1 MPPHTL
7 KVLEFDAVRTM
18 VSERTVSAQG
28 HRRAMSLDPASEIVV
43 IRKNLQTVTEMRGFL
58 DRRETVP
65 LRGIKDIGAAL
76 EQAGAAGAMLD
87 PKALL
92 DVADTLRV
100 SRLMRAFGLRLRN
113 RSTEPHV
120 RSLAAGLGDFQE
132 IEEAIGK
139 AIDADGN
146 IRDHASPALRRIRA
160 DQQTMRE
167 RARNWLQRFVQSD
180 TGTRALQDPVITMR
194 DGRYVVPVRTDHR
207 GQVQGVVH
215 DQSASGATVFIE
227 PIGVVE
233 FNNRL
238 RELIVAEGR
247 EIERILL
254 SLTDQVHQQVEAITV
269 SYGLLGQLDFFHAA
283 AMLSIDLR
291 AAPPRLNTDGRI
303 VLRNARHPI
312 LELSDQCE
320 TVVPLNLQ
328 VGESAQTLVITGPN
342 MGGKTVALKSIGILT
357 MMAQA
362 GLHIPADDDTEIAVF
377 DTIFADIGDE
387 QSIEA
392 NLSTFSAHMGH
403 IRTILEAADEHTLVL
418 LDELGAG
425 TDPSAGAAMGM
436 AILESLTLRG
446 TVTAAT
452 THLDALKA
460 FATRTGK
467 VENGSMVFH
476 VETLAPAYRFRQ
488 GIPGASYA
496 IEIGRRLGMPEE
508 VLEQSSRF
516 MGTAERRLD
525 ELIAD
530 VDRKHEQLVA
540 AQEQA
545 DRLRAELDALKKSY
559 EDRIASYR
567 QKERDVIDS
576 SREKVDRMMKD
587 AQAAIDR
594 AVAAVRSEQA
604 ASGAVEAS
612 REAVRDQR
620 VLLQSM
626 LDSMDSGTSAPD
638 PGTGDAAADPGTGE
652 PHPGIGDDV
661 PEPAGEAVPG
671 PAGEPVPGPAG
682 DAVPEPAGEPVSGPA
697 GDAVPG
703 PAGETIS
710 AGDEVW
716 LESLRQA
723 GRVLQDQ
730 GDRLRIQT
738 GRMEITARR
747 SEVSLRKTGSE
758 PPGKTPANRVKV
770 QVDRPRVSLSELD
783 VRGYRAKE
791 AIDAVDRYIDRTT
804 LDDLNEIRILHGK
817 GTGALS
823 SAIREFL
830 QHHPLVKSSHFAEE
844 RDGGTGV
851 TIVEMKD

>member
-1 MPPHTL
+1 MKSGIPSHTL

-18 VSERTVSAQG
+18 CSERTVSASG
-28 HRRAMSLDPASEIVV
+28 HRRAMSLEPGKDVVV
-43 IRKNLQTVTEMRGFL
+43 IRNNLQTVTEMRGFL
-58 DRRETVP
+58 DQAETVP
-65 LRGIKDIGAAL
+65 LRGIKDISSAL
-76 EQAGAAGAMLD
+76 EQAGVAGARME
-87 PKALL
+87 PQILL

-100 SRLMRAFGLRLRN
+100 SRRMRAFGQRLRN
-113 RSTEPHV
+113 RSTAPHV
-120 RSLAAGLGDFQE
+120 ASLTAGLGDFQE
-132 IEEAIGK
+132 IENSIGQ
-139 AIDADGN
+139 AIDGDGN
-146 IRDHASPALRRIRA
+146 IRDHASPGLRRIRT

-167 RARNWLQRFVQSD
+167 RARNWLQRFIQSEA
-180 TGTRALQDPVITMR
+180 GARALQEPVITMR
-194 DGRYVVPVRTDHR
+194 DGRYVVPVRMDHR

-283 AMLSIDLR
+283 AVLSIDLR

-312 LELSDQCE
+312 LQLSDQCE

-392 NLSTFSAHMGH
+392 NLSTFSAHLVH
-403 IRTILEAADEHTLVL
+403 IRTILDEAGEGTLVL

-425 TDPSAGAAMGM
+425 TDPSAGSAMGM

-452 THLDALKA
+452 THFDTLKA
-460 FATRTGK
+460 FATRTEG
-467 VENGSMVFH
+467 VENGSMIFDVD
-476 VETLAPAYRFRQ
+476 TLTPSYQFRQ

-496 IEIGRRLGMPEE
+496 LEIGSRLGMPGD
-508 VLEQSSRF
+508 VLERASRF
-516 MGTAERRLD
+516 MGTAEKRLD
-525 ELIAD
+525 EVIME
-530 VDRKHEQLVA
+530 VDRKHELLVA

-545 DRLRAELDALKKSY
+545 DRLRAELDGLKRTY

-567 QKERDVIDS
+567 QKERDTIAAG
-576 SREKVDRMMKD
+576 REKMDRLLKD
-587 AQAAIDR
+587 AQAAIDQ
-594 AVAAVRSEQA
+594 AVAAVRREQA
-604 ASGAVEAS
+604 AAATVEAS
-612 REAVRDQR
+612 RKTVGDQR
-620 VLLQSM
+620 AQLQHL
-626 LDSMDSGTSAPD
+626 LDSIDSGTSSAE
-638 PGTGDAAADPGTGE
+638 GDAGEAAADTLGAAADTLGAAAARA
-652 PHPGIGDDV
+652 GDLAAKPV
-661 PEPAGEAVPG
+661 GNSGAEPAGEA
-671 PAGEPVPGPAG
+671 
-682 DAVPEPAGEPVSGPA
+682 
-697 GDAVPG
+697 
-703 PAGETIS
+703 IS

-716 LESLRQA
+716 VASLGQA
-723 GRVLQDQ
+723 GSVIQDQ
-730 GDRLRIQT
+730 GDRLRIRT

-747 SEVSLRKTGSE
+747 SEVRLHKPETAPSR
-758 PPGKTPANRVKV
+758 GKPAGRVEV
-770 QVDRPRVSLSELD
+770 RMDRPRAALTELD
-783 VRGYRAKE
+783 VRGFRARE
-791 AIDAVDRYIDRTT
+791 AIDAVDRYIDQTA

-823 SAIREFL
+823 SAIQEFL
-830 QHHPLVKSSHFAEE
+830 QQHPLVKSSHFAEQ

-851 TIVEMKD
+851 TVVEMKD

>member
-1 MPPHTL
+1 MKPGMPPHTL
-7 KVLEFDAVRTM
+7 QVLEFDAVRTM

-28 HRRAMSLDPASEIVV
+28 QRRAMSLEPASEIVV

-120 RSLAAGLGDFQE
+120 RSLTAGLGDFQE
-132 IEEAIGK
+132 IEEAIGQ

-167 RARNWLQRFVQSD
+167 RARSWLQRFVQSD

-207 GQVQGVVH
+207 GRVQGVVH

-227 PIGVVE
+227 PMGVVE
-233 FNNRL
+233 LNNRL
-238 RELIVAEGR
+238 RELIVEEGR
-247 EIERILL
+247 EIERVL
-254 SLTDQVHQQVEAITV
+254 SALTDRVHLQAEAITV
-269 SYGLLGQLDFFHAA
+269 SYGILGQLDFYHAA
-283 AMLSIDLR
+283 AALSIDLR
-291 AAPPRLNTDGRI
+291 AAPPRLNSDGRV

-312 LELSDQCE
+312 LQLSDQCE
-320 TVVPLNLQ
+320 EVVPLNLEI
-328 VGESAQTLVITGPN
+328 GEATQTLVITGPN

-357 MMAQA
+357 LMAQS
-362 GLHIPADDDTEIAVF
+362 GLHIPADDDTDIAVF
-377 DTIFADIGDE
+377 DAVYADIGDE

-403 IRTILEAADEHTLVL
+403 IRTILAAADEHTLVL

-436 AILESLTLRG
+436 AILESLTRRG

-508 VLEQSSRF
+508 VLERSSGF

-576 SREKVDRMMKD
+576 SREKADRMMKD

-612 REAVRDQR
+612 RKAVRDQR
-620 VLLQSM
+620 VLLQDM
-626 LDSMDSGTSAPD
+626 LDSMD
-638 PGTGDAAADPGTGE
+638 PGTAAPEAD
-652 PHPGIGDDV
+652 
-661 PEPAGEAVPG
+661 
-671 PAGEPVPGPAG
+671 AG
-682 DAVPEPAGEPVSGPA
+682 DAVPEPAGDAVSEPA
-697 GDAVPG
+697 GV
-703 PAGETIS
+703 TIS

-716 LESLRQA
+716 LESLQQT

-747 SEVSLRKTGSE
+747 SEVSLRKPGSE

-783 VRGYRAKE
+783 VRGYRARE

-830 QHHPLVKSSHFAEE
+830 QHHPLVKSSHYAEE

>member
-1 MPPHTL
+1 MKSGIPSHTL

-18 VSERTVSAQG
+18 CSERTVSASG
-28 HRRAMSLDPASEIVV
+28 HRRAMSLEPGKDVVV
-43 IRKNLQTVTEMRGFL
+43 IRNNLQTVTEMREFL
-58 DRRETVP
+58 DQAETVP
-65 LRGIKDIGAAL
+65 LRGIKDIGVAL
-76 EQAGAAGAMLD
+76 EQAGVAGARME
-87 PKALL
+87 PQALL

-100 SRLMRAFGLRLRN
+100 SRRMRAFGQRLRN
-113 RSTEPHV
+113 RSTAPHV
-120 RSLAAGLGDFQE
+120 ASLTAGLGDFQE
-132 IEEAIGK
+132 IENSIGQ
-139 AIDADGN
+139 AIDGDGN
-146 IRDHASPALRRIRA
+146 IRDHASPGLRRIRT

-167 RARNWLQRFVQSD
+167 RARNWLQRFIQSEA
-180 TGTRALQDPVITMR
+180 GARALQEPVITMR
-194 DGRYVVPVRTDHR
+194 DGRYVVPVRMDHR

-254 SLTDQVHQQVEAITV
+254 SLTDQVHQRVEAITV

-283 AMLSIDLR
+283 AVLSIDLR
-291 AAPPRLNTDGRI
+291 AAPPRLNTEGRI

-312 LELSDQCE
+312 LQLSDQCE
-320 TVVPLNLQ
+320 TVVPLNLE

-392 NLSTFSAHMGH
+392 NLSTFSAHLVH
-403 IRTILEAADEHTLVL
+403 IRTILDEAGDGTLVL

-425 TDPSAGAAMGM
+425 TDPSAGSAMGM

-452 THLDALKA
+452 THFDTLKA
-460 FATRTGK
+460 FATRTEG
-467 VENGSMVFH
+467 VENGSMIFDVD
-476 VETLAPAYRFRQ
+476 TLTPSYQFRQ

-496 IEIGRRLGMPEE
+496 LEIGSRLGMPGD
-508 VLEQSSRF
+508 VLERASRF
-516 MGTAERRLD
+516 MGTAEKRLD
-525 ELIAD
+525 EVIME
-530 VDRKHEQLVA
+530 VDRKHELLVA

-545 DRLRAELDALKKSY
+545 DRLRTELDGLKRTY

-567 QKERDVIDS
+567 QKERDTLAAG
-576 SREKVDRMMKD
+576 REKMDRLMKD
-587 AQAAIDR
+587 AQAAIDQ
-594 AVAAVRSEQA
+594 AVAAVRREQA
-604 ASGAVEAS
+604 AAAAVEAS
-612 REAVRDQR
+612 RKTVGDQR
-620 VLLQSM
+620 AQLQHL
-626 LDSMDSGTSAPD
+626 LDSIDSGISSAE
-638 PGTGDAAADPGTGE
+638 GDAGEAAGEAAADTLGAAGE
-652 PHPGIGDDV
+652 AAADTLGAAAARAGNSAA
-661 PEPAGEAVPG
+661 EPAGEA
-671 PAGEPVPGPAG
+671 
-682 DAVPEPAGEPVSGPA
+682 
-697 GDAVPG
+697 
-703 PAGETIS
+703 IS

-716 LESLRQA
+716 VASLGQA
-723 GRVLQDQ
+723 GSVIQDQ
-730 GDRLRIQT
+730 GDRLRIRT

-747 SEVSLRKTGSE
+747 SEVRLHKPDPAPSS
-758 PPGKTPANRVKV
+758 GKPAGHVEVRM
-770 QVDRPRVSLSELD
+770 DRPRAALTELD
-783 VRGYRAKE
+783 VRGFRARE
-791 AIDAVDRYIDRTT
+791 AIDAVDRYIDQTA

-823 SAIREFL
+823 SAIQEFL
-830 QHHPLVKSSHFAEE
+830 QQHPLVKSSHFAEQ

>member
-1 MPPHTL
+1 MKIGIPPHTL

-18 VSERTVSAQG
+18 CSERTVSAPG
-28 HRRAMSLDPASEIVV
+28 HRRAMSLEPGRDVVV
-43 IRKNLQTVTEMRGFL
+43 IGNNLQTVTEMRGFL
-58 DRRETVP
+58 DQAETVP
-65 LRGIKDIGAAL
+65 LRGIKDIGGAL
-76 EQAGAAGAMLD
+76 ERAGVAGARME
-87 PKALL
+87 PQTLL
-92 DVADTLRV
+92 DMADTLRV
-100 SRLMRAFGLRLRN
+100 SRRMRAFGQRLRN
-113 RSTEPHV
+113 RSTAPHV
-120 RSLAAGLGDFQE
+120 GSLTAGLGDFQE
-132 IEEAIGK
+132 IENSIGQ
-139 AIDADGN
+139 AIDGDGN
-146 IRDHASPALRRIRA
+146 IRDHASPGLRRIRT

-167 RARNWLQRFVQSD
+167 RARNWLQRFIQSEA
-180 TGTRALQDPVITMR
+180 GAKALQEPVITMR
-194 DGRYVVPVRTDHR
+194 DGRYVVPVRMDHR

-283 AMLSIDLR
+283 AVLSIDLR

-357 MMAQA
+357 MMAQS

-377 DTIFADIGDE
+377 DSIFADIGDE

-392 NLSTFSAHMGH
+392 NLSTFSAHLVH
-403 IRTILEAADEHTLVL
+403 IRTILEEADDHTLVL

-425 TDPSAGAAMGM
+425 TDPSAGSAMGM
-436 AILESLTLRG
+436 AILESLTQRG

-452 THLDALKA
+452 THFDTLKA
-460 FATRTGK
+460 FATRTAG
-467 VENGSMVFH
+467 VENGSMIFD
-476 VETLAPAYRFRQ
+476 VETLTPSYQFRQ

-496 IEIGRRLGMPEE
+496 LEIGSRLGMPGD
-508 VLEQSSRF
+508 VLERASRF
-516 MGTAERRLD
+516 MGNAEKRLD
-525 ELIAD
+525 EVIME
-530 VDRKHEQLVA
+530 VDRKHELLVA

-545 DRLRAELDALKKSY
+545 DRLRAELDGLKRTY
-559 EDRIASYR
+559 EDQIASYR
-567 QKERDVIDS
+567 QKERDTIAAG
-576 SREKVDRMMKD
+576 REKMDRLLKD
-587 AQAAIDR
+587 AQAAIDQ
-594 AVAAVRSEQA
+594 AVAAVRREQA
-604 ASGAVEAS
+604 AAGAVEAS
-612 REAVRDQR
+612 RKTVGDQR
-620 VLLQSM
+620 ARLQRM
-626 LDSMDSGTSAPD
+626 LNTIDSASSSD
-638 PGTGDAAADPGTGE
+638 GDAGEAAADSTGAAADSAGAAAE
-652 PHPGIGDDV
+652 R
-661 PEPAGEAVPG
+661 AGEAAVEPSVNSGTG
-671 PAGEPVPGPAG
+671 PAREA
-682 DAVPEPAGEPVSGPA
+682 
-697 GDAVPG
+697 
-703 PAGETIS
+703 IS

-716 LESLRQA
+716 VASLGQA
-723 GRVLQDQ
+723 GSVIQVQ
-730 GDRLRIQT
+730 GDRLRIRT

-747 SEVSLRKTGSE
+747 SEVRLHKPDPAPSR
-758 PPGKTPANRVKV
+758 GKPAGRVEV
-770 QVDRPRVSLSELD
+770 RMDRPRAALTELD
-783 VRGYRAKE
+783 VRGFRAGE
-791 AIDAVDRYIDRTT
+791 AIDAVDRYIDQTT

-823 SAIREFL
+823 SAIQEFL
-830 QHHPLVKSSHFAEE
+830 QHHPLVKSSHFAEQ

>member
-1 MPPHTL
+1 MKPGIPPHTL
-7 KVLEFDAVRTM
+7 QVLEFDAVRTM
-18 VSERTVSAQG
+18 VSERTVSVQG
-28 HRRAMSLDPASEIVV
+28 HSRAMSLDPANEIGV

-58 DRRETVP
+58 DKRETVP
-65 LRGIKDIGAAL
+65 LRGIKDIGEAL

-87 PKALL
+87 PKVLL
-92 DVADTLRV
+92 DAADTLRV
-100 SRLMRAFGLRLRN
+100 SRLMRAFGLRLRS

-120 RSLAAGLGDFQE
+120 WSLTAGLGDFQE
-132 IEEAIGK
+132 IETSIGQ
-139 AIDADGN
+139 AIDSDGN
-146 IRDHASPALRRIRA
+146 VRDHASPALRRIRA

-167 RARNWLQRFVQSD
+167 RARNWLQRFVQSE
-180 TGTRALQDPVITMR
+180 TGARALQDPVITMR
-194 DGRYVVPVRTDHR
+194 DGRYVVPVRMDHR

-227 PIGVVE
+227 PMGVVE

-238 RELIVAEGR
+238 RELIVEEGR
-247 EIERILL
+247 EIERVLL
-254 SLTDQVHQQVEAITV
+254 TLTDLIHRQADSITV
-269 SYGLLGQLDFFHAA
+269 SYGLLGQLDFYHAA
-283 AMLSIDLR
+283 AVLSIDLR
-291 AAPPRLNTDGRI
+291 AAPPRLNSDGRV

-312 LELSDQCE
+312 LQQADQCE
-320 TVVPLNLQ
+320 AVVPLNLEI
-328 VGESAQTLVITGPN
+328 GEAMRTLVITGPN

-362 GLHIPADDDTEIAVF
+362 GLHIPADDDTDIAVF
-377 DTIFADIGDE
+377 DSIFADIGDE

-403 IRTILEAADEHTLVL
+403 IRTILEDADEHTLVL

-460 FATRTGK
+460 FANRTGR

-476 VETLAPAYRFRQ
+476 VETLAPTYQFRQ

-508 VLEQSSRF
+508 VLERSARY
-516 MGTAERRLD
+516 MGTPERRLD
-525 ELIAD
+525 ELITD

-545 DRLRAELDALKKSY
+545 DRLRVELDALKRSY
-559 EDRIASYR
+559 EDRIASYK

-576 SREKVDRMMKD
+576 GREKMDRMLKD

-594 AVAAVRSEQA
+594 AVAEVRREQA
-604 ASGAVEAS
+604 ESGAVEES
-612 REAVRDQR
+612 HKAVRDQR

-626 LDSMDSGTSAPD
+626 LEAIDSGTSA
-638 PGTGDAAADPGTGE
+638 ADPDS
-652 PHPGIGDDV
+652 GDQVPKRAGGDSGDTV
-661 PEPAGEAVPG
+661 PERAGEV
-671 PAGEPVPGPAG
+671 
-682 DAVPEPAGEPVSGPA
+682 
-697 GDAVPG
+697 
-703 PAGETIS
+703 IS

-716 LESLRQA
+716 LDSLRQA

-747 SEVSLRKTGSE
+747 SEVSLHKPDPAASAGT
-758 PPGKTPANRVKV
+758 TANRVKV
-770 QVDRPRVSLSELD
+770 QVDRPRDPLSELD
-783 VRGYRAKE
+783 VRGYRARE
-791 AIDAVDRYIDRTT
+791 AIDAVDRYIDRTA
-804 LDDLNEIRILHGK
+804 LDDLHEIRILHGK

-851 TIVEMKD
+851 TIVEMRD

>member
-1 MPPHTL
+1 MKPGMPPHTL
-7 KVLEFDAVRTM
+7 QVLEFDAVRTM

-28 HRRAMSLDPASEIVV
+28 QRRAMSLEPASEIVV

-113 RSTEPHV
+113 RPTEPHV
-120 RSLAAGLGDFQE
+120 RSLTAGLGDFQE
-132 IEEAIGK
+132 IEEAIGQ

-167 RARNWLQRFVQSD
+167 RARSWLQRFVQSD

-207 GQVQGVVH
+207 ARVQGVVH

-227 PIGVVE
+227 PMGVVE
-233 FNNRL
+233 LNNRL
-238 RELIVAEGR
+238 RELIVEEGR
-247 EIERILL
+247 EIERVL
-254 SLTDQVHQQVEAITV
+254 SALTDRVHLQAEAITV
-269 SYGLLGQLDFFHAA
+269 SYGILGQLDFYHAA
-283 AMLSIDLR
+283 AALSIDLR
-291 AAPPRLNTDGRI
+291 AAPPRLNSDGRV

-312 LELSDQCE
+312 LQLSDQCE
-320 TVVPLNLQ
+320 EVVPLNLEI
-328 VGESAQTLVITGPN
+328 GEATQTLVITGPN
-342 MGGKTVALKSIGILT
+342 MGGKTVALKSIGLLT
-357 MMAQA
+357 LMAQA
-362 GLHIPADDDTEIAVF
+362 GLHIPADDDTDIAVF
-377 DTIFADIGDE
+377 DAVYADIGDE

-436 AILESLTLRG
+436 AILESLTWRG

-508 VLEQSSRF
+508 VLERSSRF

-576 SREKVDRMMKD
+576 SREKADRMMKD

-612 REAVRDQR
+612 RKAVRDQR
-620 VLLQSM
+620 VLLQDM
-626 LDSMDSGTSAPD
+626 LDSMD
-638 PGTGDAAADPGTGE
+638 PGTAAPEAD
-652 PHPGIGDDV
+652 
-661 PEPAGEAVPG
+661 
-671 PAGEPVPGPAG
+671 AG
-682 DAVPEPAGEPVSGPA
+682 DAVPEPAGDAVSEPA
-697 GDAVPG
+697 GV
-703 PAGETIS
+703 TIS

-716 LESLRQA
+716 LESLQQT

-747 SEVSLRKTGSE
+747 SEVSLRKPGSE

-783 VRGYRAKE
+783 VRGYRARE

-851 TIVEMKD
+851 TIVEMND

>member
-1 MPPHTL
+1 MKSGIPSHTL

-18 VSERTVSAQG
+18 CSERTVSASG
-28 HRRAMSLDPASEIVV
+28 HRRAMSLEPDKDVVV
-43 IRKNLQTVTEMRGFL
+43 IRNNLQTVTEMRGFL
-58 DRRETVP
+58 DQADTVP
-65 LRGIKDIGAAL
+65 LRGIKDIGVAL
-76 EQAGAAGAMLD
+76 EQAGVAGARME
-87 PKALL
+87 PQVLL

-100 SRLMRAFGLRLRN
+100 SRRMRAFGQRLRN
-113 RSTEPHV
+113 RSTAPHV
-120 RSLAAGLGDFQE
+120 ASLTAGLGDFQE
-132 IEEAIGK
+132 IETSIGQ
-139 AIDADGN
+139 AIDGDGN
-146 IRDHASPALRRIRA
+146 IRDHASPGLRRIRT

-167 RARNWLQRFVQSD
+167 RARNWLQRFIQSEA
-180 TGTRALQDPVITMR
+180 GARALQEPVITMR
-194 DGRYVVPVRTDHR
+194 DGRYVVPVRMDHR

-283 AMLSIDLR
+283 AVLSIDLR
-291 AAPPRLNTDGRI
+291 AAPPRLNTEGRI

-312 LELSDQCE
+312 LQLSDQCE
-320 TVVPLNLQ
+320 TVVPLNLE

-392 NLSTFSAHMGH
+392 NLSTFSAHLVH
-403 IRTILEAADEHTLVL
+403 IRTILDEAGDGTLVL

-425 TDPSAGAAMGM
+425 TDPSAGSAMGM

-452 THLDALKA
+452 THFDTLKA
-460 FATRTGK
+460 FATRTEG
-467 VENGSMVFH
+467 VENGSMIFDVD
-476 VETLAPAYRFRQ
+476 TLTPSYQFRQ

-496 IEIGRRLGMPEE
+496 LEIGSRLGMPGD
-508 VLEQSSRF
+508 VLERASRF
-516 MGTAERRLD
+516 MGTAEKRLD
-525 ELIAD
+525 EVIME
-530 VDRKHEQLVA
+530 VDRKHELLVA

-545 DRLRAELDALKKSY
+545 DRLRAELDGLKRTY

-567 QKERDVIDS
+567 QKERDTLAAG
-576 SREKVDRMMKD
+576 REKMDRLMKD
-587 AQAAIDR
+587 AQAAIDQ
-594 AVAAVRSEQA
+594 AVAAVRREQA
-604 ASGAVEAS
+604 AAAAVEAS
-612 REAVRDQR
+612 RKTVGDQR
-620 VLLQSM
+620 AQLQHL
-626 LDSMDSGTSAPD
+626 LDSIDSGISSAEGD
-638 PGTGDAAADPGTGE
+638 AGEAAADTLGAAADAAGDAAADTLGAAAARAGNSAA
-652 PHPGIGDDV
+652 
-661 PEPAGEAVPG
+661 EPAGEA
-671 PAGEPVPGPAG
+671 
-682 DAVPEPAGEPVSGPA
+682 
-697 GDAVPG
+697 
-703 PAGETIS
+703 IS

-716 LESLRQA
+716 VASLGQA
-723 GRVLQDQ
+723 GSVIQDQ
-730 GDRLRIQT
+730 GDRLRIRT

-747 SEVSLRKTGSE
+747 SEVRLHKPDPAPSS
-758 PPGKTPANRVKV
+758 GKPAGRVEV
-770 QVDRPRVSLSELD
+770 RMDRPRAALTELD
-783 VRGYRAKE
+783 VRGFRARE
-791 AIDAVDRYIDRTT
+791 AIDAVDRYIDQTA

-823 SAIREFL
+823 SAIQEFL
-830 QHHPLVKSSHFAEE
+830 QQHPLVKSSHFAEQ

>member
-1 MPPHTL
+1 MKPGMPPHTL
-7 KVLEFDAVRTM
+7 QVLEFDAVRTM

-28 HRRAMSLDPASEIVV
+28 QRRAMSLEPASEIVV

-120 RSLAAGLGDFQE
+120 RSLTAGLGDFQE
-132 IEEAIGK
+132 IEEAIGQ

-167 RARNWLQRFVQSD
+167 RARSWLQRFVQSD

-207 GQVQGVVH
+207 GRVQGVVH

-227 PIGVVE
+227 PMGVVE
-233 FNNRL
+233 LNNRL
-238 RELIVAEGR
+238 RELIVEEGR
-247 EIERILL
+247 EIERVL
-254 SLTDQVHQQVEAITV
+254 SALTDRVHLQAEAITV
-269 SYGLLGQLDFFHAA
+269 SYGILGQLDFYHAA
-283 AMLSIDLR
+283 AALSIDLR
-291 AAPPRLNTDGRI
+291 AAPPRLNSDGRV

-312 LELSDQCE
+312 LQLSDQCE
-320 TVVPLNLQ
+320 EVVPLNLEI
-328 VGESAQTLVITGPN
+328 GEATQTLVITGPN

-357 MMAQA
+357 LMAQA
-362 GLHIPADDDTEIAVF
+362 GLHIPADDDTDISVF
-377 DTIFADIGDE
+377 DAVYADIGDE

-436 AILESLTLRG
+436 AILESLTRRG

-508 VLEQSSRF
+508 VLERSSGF

-576 SREKVDRMMKD
+576 SREKADRMMKD

-612 REAVRDQR
+612 RKAVRDQR
-620 VLLQSM
+620 VLLQDM
-626 LDSMDSGTSAPD
+626 LDSMDSGTAAPD
-638 PGTGDAAADPGTGE
+638 AGTGDAAADPGTGE
-652 PHPGIGDDV
+652 TV
-661 PEPAGEAVPG
+661 PE
-671 PAGEPVPGPAG
+671 PAG
-682 DAVPEPAGEPVSGPA
+682 DAVPEPAGV
-697 GDAVPG
+697 
-703 PAGETIS
+703 TIS

-716 LESLRQA
+716 LESLQQA

-747 SEVSLRKTGSE
+747 SEVSLRKPGPE

-783 VRGYRAKE
+783 VRGYRARE

>member
-1 MPPHTL
+1 MKIGIPPHTL

-18 VSERTVSAQG
+18 CSERTVSAPG
-28 HRRAMSLDPASEIVV
+28 HRRAMSLEPGRDVVV
-43 IRKNLQTVTEMRGFL
+43 IGNNLQTVTEMRGFL
-58 DRRETVP
+58 DQAETVP
-65 LRGIKDIGAAL
+65 LRGIKDIGGAL
-76 EQAGAAGAMLD
+76 ERAGVAGARME
-87 PKALL
+87 PQTLL
-92 DVADTLRV
+92 DMADTLRV
-100 SRLMRAFGLRLRN
+100 SRRMRAFGQRLRN
-113 RSTEPHV
+113 RSTAPHV
-120 RSLAAGLGDFQE
+120 GSLTAGLGDFQE
-132 IEEAIGK
+132 IENSIGQ
-139 AIDADGN
+139 AIDGDGN
-146 IRDHASPALRRIRA
+146 IRDHASPGLRRIRT

-167 RARNWLQRFVQSD
+167 RARNWLQRFIQSEA
-180 TGTRALQDPVITMR
+180 GAKALQEPVITMR
-194 DGRYVVPVRTDHR
+194 DGRYVVPVRMDHR

-283 AMLSIDLR
+283 AVLSIDLR
-291 AAPPRLNTDGRI
+291 AAPPRLNTDGHI

-357 MMAQA
+357 MMAQS

-377 DTIFADIGDE
+377 DSIFADIGDE

-392 NLSTFSAHMGH
+392 NLSTFSAHLVH
-403 IRTILEAADEHTLVL
+403 IRTILEEADDHTLVL

-425 TDPSAGAAMGM
+425 TDPSAGSAMGM
-436 AILESLTLRG
+436 AILESLTQRG

-452 THLDALKA
+452 THFDTLKA
-460 FATRTGK
+460 FATRTAG
-467 VENGSMVFH
+467 VENGSMIFD
-476 VETLAPAYRFRQ
+476 VETLTPSYQFRQ

-496 IEIGRRLGMPEE
+496 LEIGSRLGMPGD
-508 VLEQSSRF
+508 VLERASRF
-516 MGTAERRLD
+516 MGNAEKRLD
-525 ELIAD
+525 EVIME
-530 VDRKHEQLVA
+530 VDRKHELLVA

-545 DRLRAELDALKKSY
+545 DRLRAELDGLKRTY
-559 EDRIASYR
+559 EDQIASYR
-567 QKERDVIDS
+567 QKERDTIAAG
-576 SREKVDRMMKD
+576 REKMDRLLKD
-587 AQAAIDR
+587 AQAAIDQ
-594 AVAAVRSEQA
+594 AVAAVRREQA
-604 ASGAVEAS
+604 AAGAVEAS
-612 REAVRDQR
+612 RKTVGDQR
-620 VLLQSM
+620 ARLQRM
-626 LDSMDSGTSAPD
+626 LDTIDSASSSD
-638 PGTGDAAADPGTGE
+638 GDAGEAAADSTGAAADSAGAAAE
-652 PHPGIGDDV
+652 R
-661 PEPAGEAVPG
+661 AGEAAVEPSVNSGTG
-671 PAGEPVPGPAG
+671 PAREA
-682 DAVPEPAGEPVSGPA
+682 
-697 GDAVPG
+697 
-703 PAGETIS
+703 IS

-716 LESLRQA
+716 VASLGQA
-723 GRVLQDQ
+723 GSVIQVQ
-730 GDRLRIQT
+730 GDRLRIRT

-747 SEVSLRKTGSE
+747 SEVRLHKPDPAPSR
-758 PPGKTPANRVKV
+758 GKPAGRVEV
-770 QVDRPRVSLSELD
+770 RMDRPRAALTELD
-783 VRGYRAKE
+783 VRGFRAGE
-791 AIDAVDRYIDRTT
+791 AIDAVDRYIDQTT

-823 SAIREFL
+823 SAIQEFL
-830 QHHPLVKSSHFAEE
+830 QHHPLVKSSHFAEQ

>member
-1 MPPHTL
+1 MKPGIPPHTL

-18 VSERTVSAQG
+18 CSERTVSAPG
-28 HRRAMSLDPASEIVV
+28 HRRAMSLEPGKDVVV
-43 IRKNLQTVTEMRGFL
+43 IGNNLRTVTEMRGFL
-58 DRRETVP
+58 DQAETVP
-65 LRGIKDIGAAL
+65 LRGIKDIGAPL
-76 EQAGAAGAMLD
+76 EKAGVSGARLE
-87 PKALL
+87 PQTLL

-100 SRLMRAFGLRLRN
+100 SRRMRAFGQKLRN
-113 RSTEPHV
+113 RSSAPHV
-120 RSLAAGLGDFQE
+120 GSLTAGLGDFQE
-132 IEEAIGK
+132 IEDSIGQ
-139 AIDADGN
+139 AIDGDGN
-146 IRDHASPALRRIRA
+146 VRDHASPGLRRIRT

-167 RARNWLQRFVQSD
+167 RARNWLQRFIQSEA
-180 TGTRALQDPVITMR
+180 GARALQEPVITMR
-194 DGRYVVPVRTDHR
+194 DGRYVVPVRMDHR

-283 AMLSIDLR
+283 AALSIDLR

-392 NLSTFSAHMGH
+392 NLSTFSAHLMH
-403 IRTILEAADEHTLVL
+403 IRTILDEAGDHTLVL

-425 TDPSAGAAMGM
+425 TDPSAGSAMGM

-446 TVTAAT
+446 TITAAT
-452 THLDALKA
+452 THFDTLKA
-460 FATRTGK
+460 FATRTEG
-467 VENGSMVFH
+467 VENGSMIFD
-476 VETLAPAYRFRQ
+476 VETLTPSYQFRQ

-496 IEIGRRLGMPEE
+496 LEIGSRLGMPGD
-508 VLEQSSRF
+508 VLERASRF
-516 MGTAERRLD
+516 MGNAEKRLD
-525 ELIAD
+525 EVIME
-530 VDRKHEQLVA
+530 VDRKHELLVD

-545 DRLRAELDALKKSY
+545 DRLRAELDGLKRTY
-559 EDRIASYR
+559 EDQIASYR
-567 QKERDVIDS
+567 QKERDTIAAG
-576 SREKVDRMMKD
+576 REKMDRLLKD
-587 AQAAIDR
+587 AQAAIDQ
-594 AVAAVRSEQA
+594 AVAAVRREQA
-604 ASGAVEAS
+604 ATGAVEAS
-612 REAVRDQR
+612 RKTVGDQR
-620 VLLQSM
+620 ARLQRM
-626 LDSMDSGTSAPD
+626 LDTIDSDTTSADGDAGVGVADTVSAVPER
-638 PGTGDAAADPGTGE
+638 TGDSA
-652 PHPGIGDDV
+652 GDSTA
-661 PEPAGEAVPG
+661 ERAGHFAEER
-671 PAGEPVPGPAG
+671 AGEP
-682 DAVPEPAGEPVSGPA
+682 
-697 GDAVPG
+697 
-703 PAGETIS
+703 IS

-716 LESLRQA
+716 VASLGQV
-723 GRVLQDQ
+723 GSVIQDQ
-730 GDRLRIQT
+730 GDRLRIRT

-747 SEVSLRKTGSE
+747 SEVRLHKPDVVPSR
-758 PPGKTPANRVKV
+758 GKPAGRVEV
-770 QVDRPRVSLSELD
+770 RTDRPRTALTELD
-783 VRGYRAKE
+783 VRGFRAGE
-791 AIDAVDRYIDRTT
+791 AIDAVDRYIDQTA

-823 SAIREFL
+823 SAIQEFL
-830 QHHPLVKSSHFAEE
+830 QQHPLVKSSHFAEQ

-851 TIVEMKD
+851 TIVEMND

>member
-1 MPPHTL
+1 MKPGMPPHTL

-28 HRRAMSLDPASEIVV
+28 HRRAISLDPANEIVV

-58 DRRETVP
+58 DRQETVP

-76 EQAGAAGAMLD
+76 DQAGAAGAMLD
-87 PKALL
+87 PKTLL

-100 SRLMRAFGLRLRN
+100 SRLMRTFGLRLRN

-120 RSLAAGLGDFQE
+120 RSLTAGLGDFQE
-132 IEEAIGK
+132 IEEAIGQ

-160 DQQTMRE
+160 EQQTMRE

-215 DQSASGATVFIE
+215 DQSASGATIFVE
-227 PIGVVE
+227 PMGVVE

-238 RELIVAEGR
+238 RELIVEEGR
-247 EIERILL
+247 EIERVLL
-254 SLTDQVHQQVEAITV
+254 ALTDQVHLHAEAISV
-269 SYGLLGQLDFFHAA
+269 SYDLLGQLDFYHAA
-283 AMLSIDLR
+283 ATLSIDLR
-291 AAPPRLNTDGRI
+291 AAPPRLNADGRV

-312 LELSDQCE
+312 LHLSDQCE
-320 TVVPLNLQ
+320 EVVPLNLEI
-328 VGESAQTLVITGPN
+328 GEATQTLVITGPN
-342 MGGKTVALKSIGILT
+342 MGGKTVALKSIGVLT
-357 MMAQA
+357 LMAQA
-362 GLHIPADDDTEIAVF
+362 GLHIPADDDTDIAVF
-377 DTIFADIGDE
+377 DAVYADIGDE

-403 IRTILEAADEHTLVL
+403 IRTILAAADEQTLVL

-436 AILESLTLRG
+436 AILESLTQRG

-460 FATRTGK
+460 FATQTGQ

-476 VETLAPAYRFRQ
+476 VETLAPTYQFRQ

-508 VLEQSSRF
+508 VLERSARF
-516 MGTAERRLD
+516 MGTGERRLD

-530 VDRKHEQLVA
+530 LDRKHEQLVA

-545 DRLRAELDALKKSY
+545 DRLRGELDALKKAY
-559 EDRIASYR
+559 EDRIDAYR
-567 QKERDVIDS
+567 RKERDLIDNR
-576 SREKVDRMMKD
+576 REKVDRMMKD
-587 AQAAIDR
+587 AQEAIDL

-604 ASGAVEAS
+604 ASGAVEES
-612 REAVRDQR
+612 REAVRDRR
-620 VLLQSM
+620 VLLQNM
-626 LDSMDSGTSAPD
+626 LDSIDTGTPAAD
-638 PGTGDAAADPGTGE
+638 AGDAGTGDV
-652 PHPGIGDDV
+652 V
-661 PEPAGEAVPG
+661 PDRAGETVP
-671 PAGEPVPGPAG
+671 
-682 DAVPEPAGEPVSGPA
+682 DR
-697 GDAVPG
+697 
-703 PAGETIS
+703 AGETIS

-747 SEVSLRKTGSE
+747 SEVSLHKPGPE
-758 PPGKTPANRVKV
+758 PSGKTSTDRVKV

-783 VRGYRAKE
+783 VRGYRARE
-791 AIDAVDRYIDRTT
+791 AIDAVDRCIDRTA

-851 TIVEMKD
+851 TIVEMKE

>member
-1 MPPHTL
+1 MKSGIPSHTL

-18 VSERTVSAQG
+18 CSERTVSASG
-28 HRRAMSLDPASEIVV
+28 HRRAMSLEPDKDVVV
-43 IRKNLQTVTEMRGFL
+43 IRNNLQTVTEMRGFL
-58 DRRETVP
+58 DQAETVP
-65 LRGIKDIGAAL
+65 LRGIKDIGVAL
-76 EQAGAAGAMLD
+76 EQAGVAGARME
-87 PKALL
+87 PQVLL

-100 SRLMRAFGLRLRN
+100 SRRMRAFGQRLRN
-113 RSTEPHV
+113 RSTAPHV
-120 RSLAAGLGDFQE
+120 ASLTAGLGDFQE
-132 IEEAIGK
+132 IENSIGQ
-139 AIDADGN
+139 AIDGDGN
-146 IRDHASPALRRIRA
+146 IRDHASPGLRRIRT

-167 RARNWLQRFVQSD
+167 RARNWLQRFIQSEA
-180 TGTRALQDPVITMR
+180 GARALQEPVITMR
-194 DGRYVVPVRTDHR
+194 DGRYVVPVRMDHR

-283 AMLSIDLR
+283 AVLSIDLR
-291 AAPPRLNTDGRI
+291 AAPPRLNTEGRI

-312 LELSDQCE
+312 LQLSDQCE
-320 TVVPLNLQ
+320 TVVPLNLE

-392 NLSTFSAHMGH
+392 NLSTFSAHLVH
-403 IRTILEAADEHTLVL
+403 IRTILDEAGDGTLVL

-425 TDPSAGAAMGM
+425 TDPSAGSAMGM

-452 THLDALKA
+452 THFDTLKA
-460 FATRTGK
+460 FATRTEG
-467 VENGSMVFH
+467 VENGSMIFDVD
-476 VETLAPAYRFRQ
+476 TLTPSYQFRQ

-496 IEIGRRLGMPEE
+496 LEIGSRLGMPGD
-508 VLEQSSRF
+508 VLERASRF
-516 MGTAERRLD
+516 MGTAEKRLD
-525 ELIAD
+525 EVIME
-530 VDRKHEQLVA
+530 VDRKHELLVA

-545 DRLRAELDALKKSY
+545 DRLRAELDGLKRTY

-567 QKERDVIDS
+567 QKERDTLAAG
-576 SREKVDRMMKD
+576 REKMDRLMKD
-587 AQAAIDR
+587 AQAAIDQ
-594 AVAAVRSEQA
+594 AVAAVRREQA
-604 ASGAVEAS
+604 AAAAVEAS
-612 REAVRDQR
+612 RKTVGDQR
-620 VLLQSM
+620 AQLQHL
-626 LDSMDSGTSAPD
+626 LDSIDSGISSAE
-638 PGTGDAAADPGTGE
+638 GDAGEAAADTLGAAADAAGE
-652 PHPGIGDDV
+652 AAADTLGAAAARAGNSAA
-661 PEPAGEAVPG
+661 EPAGEA
-671 PAGEPVPGPAG
+671 
-682 DAVPEPAGEPVSGPA
+682 
-697 GDAVPG
+697 
-703 PAGETIS
+703 IS

-716 LESLRQA
+716 VASLGQA
-723 GRVLQDQ
+723 GSVIQDQ
-730 GDRLRIQT
+730 GDRLRIRT

-747 SEVSLRKTGSE
+747 SEVRLHKPDPAPSS
-758 PPGKTPANRVKV
+758 GKPAGRVEV
-770 QVDRPRVSLSELD
+770 RMDRPRAALTELD
-783 VRGYRAKE
+783 VRGFRARE
-791 AIDAVDRYIDRTT
+791 AIDAVDRYIDQTA

-823 SAIREFL
+823 SAIQEFL
-830 QHHPLVKSSHFAEE
+830 QQHPLVKSSHFAEQ

>member
-1 MPPHTL
+1 MKPGIPPHTL
-7 KVLEFDAVRTM
+7 NVLEFDAVRTM
-18 VSERTVSAQG
+18 CSERTVSAPG
-28 HRRAMSLDPASEIVV
+28 HRRAMSLEPGKDIVV
-43 IRKNLQTVTEMRGFL
+43 IGNNLQTVTEMRGFL
-58 DRRETVP
+58 DQAETVP
-65 LRGIKDIGAAL
+65 LRGIKDIGADL
-76 EQAGAAGAMLD
+76 EKAGVAGARLE
-87 PKALL
+87 PQTLL

-100 SRLMRAFGLRLRN
+100 SRRMRAFGQQLRN
-113 RSTEPHV
+113 RSSAPHV
-120 RSLAAGLGDFQE
+120 GSLTAGLGDFQE
-132 IEEAIGK
+132 IETSIGQ
-139 AIDADGN
+139 AIDGDGN
-146 IRDHASPALRRIRA
+146 IRDHASSGLRRIRT

-167 RARNWLQRFVQSD
+167 RARNWLQRFIQSEA
-180 TGTRALQDPVITMR
+180 GARALQEPVITMR
-194 DGRYVVPVRTDHR
+194 DGRYVVPVRMDHR

-254 SLTDQVHQQVEAITV
+254 SLTDQVHQQVEAITI

-283 AMLSIDLR
+283 AVLSIDLR

-328 VGESAQTLVITGPN
+328 VGENAQTLVITGPN

-377 DTIFADIGDE
+377 ETIFADIGDE

-392 NLSTFSAHMGH
+392 NLSTFSAHLVH
-403 IRTILEAADEHTLVL
+403 IRTILDEAGDRTLVL

-425 TDPSAGAAMGM
+425 TDPSAGSAMGM

-452 THLDALKA
+452 THFDTLKA
-460 FATRTGK
+460 FATRTDG
-467 VENGSMVFH
+467 VENGSMIFD
-476 VETLAPAYRFRQ
+476 VETLTPSYQFRQ

-496 IEIGRRLGMPEE
+496 LEIGSRLGMPDD
-508 VLEQSSRF
+508 VLERASRF
-516 MGTAERRLD
+516 MGTSEKRLD
-525 ELIAD
+525 EVIME
-530 VDRKHEQLVA
+530 VDRKHELLVA

-545 DRLRAELDALKKSY
+545 DRLRTELDGLKRTY

-567 QKERDVIDS
+567 QKERDTIAAG
-576 SREKVDRMMKD
+576 REQMDRLLKD
-587 AQAAIDR
+587 AQAAIDQ

-604 ASGAVEAS
+604 SAGAVEAS
-612 REAVRDQR
+612 RKTVVDQR
-620 VLLQSM
+620 AQLQHL
-626 LDSMDSGTSAPD
+626 LDSIDSGTSSAE
-638 PGTGDAAADPGTGE
+638 GDAGEAAADTVGAEDADAMPESTG
-652 PHPGIGDDV
+652 HAAA
-661 PEPAGEAVPG
+661 EPAGEA
-671 PAGEPVPGPAG
+671 
-682 DAVPEPAGEPVSGPA
+682 
-697 GDAVPG
+697 
-703 PAGETIS
+703 IS

-716 LESLRQA
+716 VASLGQA
-723 GRVLQDQ
+723 GNVIQDQ
-730 GDRLRIQT
+730 GDRLRIRT

-747 SEVSLRKTGSE
+747 SEVRLHK
-758 PPGKTPANRVKV
+758 PGPAPSRGKSAGRVEV
-770 QVDRPRVSLSELD
+770 RMDRPRAALTELD
-783 VRGYRAKE
+783 VRGFRARE
-791 AIDAVDRYIDRTT
+791 AVDAVDRYIDQTA

-823 SAIREFL
+823 SAIQEFL
-830 QHHPLVKSSHFAEE
+830 QQHPLVKSSHFAEQ

-851 TIVEMKD
+851 TIVEMKE

>member
-1 MPPHTL
+1 MTDRERPKMKPGMPPHTL

-28 HRRAMSLDPASEIVV
+28 HRRAMSLEPANDIVV

-58 DRRETVP
+58 DRQETVP

-76 EQAGAAGAMLD
+76 DQAGAAGAMLD
-87 PKALL
+87 PKVLL

-100 SRLMRAFGLRLRN
+100 SRLMRVFGLRLRN

-120 RSLAAGLGDFQE
+120 RSLTAGLGDFQE
-132 IEEAIGK
+132 IEEAIGQ
-139 AIDADGN
+139 AIDSDGN
-146 IRDHASPALRRIRA
+146 VRDHASPALRRIRT
-160 DQQTMRE
+160 DQQTVRE
-167 RARNWLQRFVQSD
+167 RARNWLQRFVQSE
-180 TGTRALQDPVITMR
+180 TGARALQDPVITMR
-194 DGRYVVPVRTDHR
+194 DGRYVVPVRMDHR

-227 PIGVVE
+227 PMGVVE

-238 RELIVAEGR
+238 RELIVEEGR
-247 EIERILL
+247 EIERVLL
-254 SLTDQVHQQVEAITV
+254 ALTDRVHQQVEAITV
-269 SYGLLGQLDFFHAA
+269 SYSLLGQLDFYHAA
-283 AMLSIDLR
+283 ALLSIDLR
-291 AAPPRLNTDGRI
+291 AAPPRLNADGRV

-312 LELSDQCE
+312 LQLSDHCE
-320 TVVPLNLQ
+320 AVVPLNLEI
-328 VGESAQTLVITGPN
+328 GDATQTLVITGPN

-357 MMAQA
+357 LMAQA
-362 GLHIPADDDTEIAVF
+362 GLHIPADDDTDIAVF
-377 DTIFADIGDE
+377 DAIYADIGDE

-403 IRTILEAADEHTLVL
+403 IRTILEEAGEGTLVL

-436 AILESLTLRG
+436 AILESLTNRG

-460 FATRTGK
+460 FATQTGR

-476 VETLAPAYRFRQ
+476 VETLAPTYHFRQ

-496 IEIGRRLGMPEE
+496 IEIGHRLGMPEE
-508 VLEQSSRF
+508 VLERSSRL

-530 VDRKHEQLVA
+530 MDRKHEQLVA

-545 DRLRAELDALKKSY
+545 EGLRAELDALKKSY
-559 EDRIASYR
+559 EERIASYR

-576 SREKVDRMMKD
+576 SRVKVDGMMKD
-587 AQAAIDR
+587 AEAAIGR

-604 ASGAVEAS
+604 ESGVVEES
-612 REAVRDQR
+612 RKAVRDQR
-620 VLLQSM
+620 ALLQNM
-626 LDSMDSGTSAPD
+626 LDSMDSGASTANADSGETVPD
-638 PGTGDAAADPGTGE
+638 
-652 PHPGIGDDV
+652 
-661 PEPAGEAVPG
+661 
-671 PAGEPVPGPAG
+671 
-682 DAVPEPAGEPVSGPA
+682 
-697 GDAVPG
+697 

-723 GRVLQDQ
+723 GTVLQDQ
-730 GDRLRIQT
+730 GDRLRIRI

-747 SEVSLRKTGSE
+747 SDASLHKPGSE
-758 PPGKTPANRVKV
+758 TPGKTPANRVNV
-770 QVDRPRVSLSELD
+770 QVDRPRVALSELD
-783 VRGYRAKE
+783 VRGYRARE
-791 AIDAVDRYIDRTT
+791 AIDAVDRYIDRTA

-830 QHHPLVKSSHFAEE
+830 QHHPLVKSSHFAED

-851 TIVEMKD
+851 TIVEMMD

>member
-1 MPPHTL
+1 MKPGMPPHTL
-7 KVLEFDAVRTM
+7 QVLEFDAVRTM

-28 HRRAMSLDPASEIVV
+28 QRRAMSLEPASEIVV

-113 RSTEPHV
+113 RFTEPHV
-120 RSLAAGLGDFQE
+120 RSLTAGLGDFQE
-132 IEEAIGK
+132 IEEAIGQ

-167 RARNWLQRFVQSD
+167 RARSWLQRFVQSD

-207 GQVQGVVH
+207 GRVQGVVH

-227 PIGVVE
+227 PMGVVE
-233 FNNRL
+233 LNNRL
-238 RELIVAEGR
+238 RELIVEEGR
-247 EIERILL
+247 EIERVL
-254 SLTDQVHQQVEAITV
+254 SALTDRVHLQVEAITV
-269 SYGLLGQLDFFHAA
+269 SYGILGQLDFYHAA
-283 AMLSIDLR
+283 AALSIDLR
-291 AAPPRLNTDGRI
+291 AAPPRLNSDGRV

-312 LELSDQCE
+312 LQLSDQCE
-320 TVVPLNLQ
+320 EVVPLNLEI
-328 VGESAQTLVITGPN
+328 GEATQTLVITGPN

-357 MMAQA
+357 LMAQS
-362 GLHIPADDDTEIAVF
+362 GLHIPADDDTDIAVF
-377 DTIFADIGDE
+377 DAVYADIGDE

-403 IRTILEAADEHTLVL
+403 IRTILAAADEHTLVL

-436 AILESLTLRG
+436 AILESLTRRG

-508 VLEQSSRF
+508 VLERSSRF

-576 SREKVDRMMKD
+576 SREKADRMMKD

-612 REAVRDQR
+612 RKAVRDQR
-620 VLLQSM
+620 VLLQDM
-626 LDSMDSGTSAPD
+626 LDSMD
-638 PGTGDAAADPGTGE
+638 PGTAAPEAD
-652 PHPGIGDDV
+652 
-661 PEPAGEAVPG
+661 
-671 PAGEPVPGPAG
+671 AG
-682 DAVPEPAGEPVSGPA
+682 DAVPEPAGDAVSEPA
-697 GDAVPG
+697 GV
-703 PAGETIS
+703 TIS

-716 LESLRQA
+716 LESLQQA

-747 SEVSLRKTGSE
+747 SEVSLRKPGPE

-783 VRGYRAKE
+783 VRGYRARE

>member
-1 MPPHTL
+1 MKPGMPPHTL
-7 KVLEFDAVRTM
+7 QVLEFDAVRTM

-28 HRRAMSLDPASEIVV
+28 QRRAMSLEPASEIVV

-120 RSLAAGLGDFQE
+120 RSLTAGLGDFQE
-132 IEEAIGK
+132 IEEAIGQ

-167 RARNWLQRFVQSD
+167 RARSWLQRFVQSD

-207 GQVQGVVH
+207 GRVQGVVH

-227 PIGVVE
+227 PMGVVE
-233 FNNRL
+233 LNNRL
-238 RELIVAEGR
+238 RELIVEEGR
-247 EIERILL
+247 EIERVL
-254 SLTDQVHQQVEAITV
+254 SALTDRVHLQAEAITV
-269 SYGLLGQLDFFHAA
+269 SYGILGQLDFYHAA
-283 AMLSIDLR
+283 AALSIDLR
-291 AAPPRLNTDGRI
+291 AAPPRLNSDGRV

-312 LELSDQCE
+312 LQLSDQCE
-320 TVVPLNLQ
+320 EVVPLNLEI
-328 VGESAQTLVITGPN
+328 GEATQTLVITGPN

-357 MMAQA
+357 LMAQA
-362 GLHIPADDDTEIAVF
+362 GLHIPADDDTDIAVF
-377 DTIFADIGDE
+377 DAVYADIGDE

-436 AILESLTLRG
+436 AILESLTRRG

-508 VLEQSSRF
+508 VLERSSRF

-576 SREKVDRMMKD
+576 SREKADRMMKD

-612 REAVRDQR
+612 RKAVRDQR
-620 VLLQSM
+620 VLLQDM
-626 LDSMDSGTSAPD
+626 LDSMDSGTAAPD
-638 PGTGDAAADPGTGE
+638 AGTGDAAADPGIGE
-652 PHPGIGDDV
+652 TV
-661 PEPAGEAVPG
+661 PE
-671 PAGEPVPGPAG
+671 PAG
-682 DAVPEPAGEPVSGPA
+682 DAVPEPAGV
-697 GDAVPG
+697 
-703 PAGETIS
+703 TIS

-716 LESLRQA
+716 LESLQQA

-747 SEVSLRKTGSE
+747 SEVSLRKPGPE
-758 PPGKTPANRVKV
+758 PSGKTSANRVKV

-783 VRGYRAKE
+783 VRGYRARE

>member
-1 MPPHTL
+1 MQPGIPSHTL

-18 VSERTVSAQG
+18 CSERTVSAPG
-28 HRRAMSLDPASEIVV
+28 HRRAMSLEPGKDVVV
-43 IRKNLQTVTEMRGFL
+43 IGNNLQTVTEMRGFL
-58 DRRETVP
+58 DQAETVP
-65 LRGIKDIGAAL
+65 LRGIKDIGGAL
-76 EQAGAAGAMLD
+76 EQAGVAGARME
-87 PKALL
+87 PQTLL

-100 SRLMRAFGLRLRN
+100 SRRMRAFGQKVRN
-113 RSTEPHV
+113 RSSAPHV
-120 RSLAAGLGDFQE
+120 GSLTAGLGDFQE
-132 IEEAIGK
+132 IENSIGQ
-139 AIDADGN
+139 AIDGDGN
-146 IRDHASPALRRIRA
+146 IRDHASPGLRRIRT

-167 RARNWLQRFVQSD
+167 RARNWLQRFIQSEA
-180 TGTRALQDPVITMR
+180 GAKALQEPVITMR
-194 DGRYVVPVRTDHR
+194 DGRYVVPVRMDHR

-254 SLTDQVHQQVEAITV
+254 SLTDQVHQQVEAIAV

-283 AMLSIDLR
+283 AVLSIDLR

-342 MGGKTVALKSIGILT
+342 MGGKTVALKSIGILS

-392 NLSTFSAHMGH
+392 NLSTFSAHLVH
-403 IRTILEAADEHTLVL
+403 IRTILEEADDHTLVL

-425 TDPSAGAAMGM
+425 TDPSAGSAMGM

-452 THLDALKA
+452 THFDTLKA
-460 FATRTGK
+460 FATRTEG
-467 VENGSMVFH
+467 VENGSMIFDVD
-476 VETLAPAYRFRQ
+476 TLTPSYQFRQ

-496 IEIGRRLGMPEE
+496 LEIGSRLGMPDD
-508 VLEQSSRF
+508 VLERASRF
-516 MGTAERRLD
+516 MGTAEKRLD
-525 ELIAD
+525 EVIME
-530 VDRKHEQLVA
+530 VDRKHELLVT

-545 DRLRAELDALKKSY
+545 DRLRTELDGLKRAY
-559 EDRIASYR
+559 EDQIASYR
-567 QKERDVIDS
+567 QKERDTIAAG
-576 SREKVDRMMKD
+576 REKMDRLLKD
-587 AQAAIDR
+587 AQAAIDQ
-594 AVAAVRSEQA
+594 AVATVRREQA
-604 ASGAVEAS
+604 AAVSVEAS
-612 REAVRDQR
+612 RKTVVDQR
-620 VLLQSM
+620 ERLQRM
-626 LDSMDSGTSAPD
+626 LDTIDSDTSSAGD
-638 PGTGDAAADPGTGE
+638 AGDAA
-652 PHPGIGDDV
+652 DDM
-661 PEPAGEAVPG
+661 
-671 PAGEPVPGPAG
+671 AG
-682 DAVPEPAGEPVSGPA
+682 DAEMVGTADTAGAADMAGTAGTAGAAAERA
-697 GDAVPG
+697 GDS
-703 PAGETIS
+703 AGDSTAERAGNSSEERAGKAIS

-716 LESLRQA
+716 VASLGQV
-723 GRVLQDQ
+723 GSVIQDQ
-730 GDRLRIQT
+730 GDRLRIRT

-747 SEVSLRKTGSE
+747 SEVRLHK
-758 PPGKTPANRVKV
+758 PGAAPSRGKPAARVEV
-770 QVDRPRVSLSELD
+770 RTDRPRAALTELD
-783 VRGYRAKE
+783 VRGFRAGE
-791 AIDAVDRYIDRTT
+791 AIDAVDRYIDQTA

-823 SAIREFL
+823 SAIQEFL
-830 QHHPLVKSSHFAEE
+830 QNHPLVKSSHFAEQ

-851 TIVEMKD
+851 TVVEMKD